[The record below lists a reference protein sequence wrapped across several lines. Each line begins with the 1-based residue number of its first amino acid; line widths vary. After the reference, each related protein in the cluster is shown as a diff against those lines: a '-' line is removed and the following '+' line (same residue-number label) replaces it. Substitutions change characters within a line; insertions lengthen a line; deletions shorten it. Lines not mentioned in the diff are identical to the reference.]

1 MDASQYDVLTNTRI
15 TLYVCALTAFT
26 YLLRYNVICSD
37 TLHLKILCRFIS
49 VCYGSGRREQGQTE
63 IETKGKSKGES

>member
-1 MDASQYDVLTNTRI
+1 MCVHLQHLPIYI
-15 TLYVCALTAFT
+15 FM
-26 YLLRYNVICSD
+26 RYNVICSD

-49 VCYGSGRREQGQTE
+49 VYYDSGRREQGQTE